1 VLRQHVDDLAA
12 LLSDGGLRV
21 GEYALFRGDGG
32 LVLARRGERFAAAAL
47 FGLVNRTKRAGDDA
61 GAHGARFNA
70 TFGKGRGDHGGFE
83 RAAGAGARRVFS
95 GDLLL
100 HDAEAFAGRCR
111 RCFGVF
117 AAACGF
123 NEACIER
130 ADIALG
136 GGGLRA
142 QPFGALRFRASI
154 AIGLCS
160 RALGLGVRRPY
171 QERKSSCRTCDQG
184 AGAFCASCQ
193 FTTTISSRNFSPGD
207 ME

>member
-1 VLRQHVDDLAA
+1 
-12 LLSDGGLRV
+12 
-21 GEYALFRGDGG
+21 
-32 LVLARRGERFAAAAL
+32 
-47 FGLVNRTKRAGDDA
+47 
-61 GAHGARFNA
+61 
-70 TFGKGRGDHGGFE
+70 
-83 RAAGAGARRVFS
+83 
-95 GDLLL
+95 L